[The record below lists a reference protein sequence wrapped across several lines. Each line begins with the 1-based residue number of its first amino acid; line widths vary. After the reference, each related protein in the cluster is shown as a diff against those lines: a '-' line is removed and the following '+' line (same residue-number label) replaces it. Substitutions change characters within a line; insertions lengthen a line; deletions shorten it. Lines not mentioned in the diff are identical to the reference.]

1 MLKQV
6 QKSDLRHPLKHLID
20 NLKNSITVKLDC
32 LYLRKL

>member
-1 MLKQV
+1 MLEQV
-6 QKSDLRHPLKHLID
+6 RKNDLMHPQKHLID